1 MANTNVNVV
10 QQIKFLL
17 ETELDEK
24 SKIQVGKDLKSILE
38 DAVIAFD
45 KSETEKNLK
54 PIVAMINSVLKK
66 ADMPIIDEGSITASF
81 EKIANMSADTFQEAF
96 NAAIKNNGGIRLSFN
111 DMKLDDIIESINKV
125 SESIE
130 QLGNNTSNVKKSI
143 EKDISDINGAVERMG
158 TGKNADKSIK
168 DALKYKP
175 KTAKTYNDSGT
186 KTINE
191 LYEEYDSAI
200 NWEDKAKAI
209 IKYKKEYESYI
220 AYLKKNKPKEIS
232 SFSNSK
238 YGKLYGRIGNNI
250 DPILKALENVL
261 VVKRQMESGDL
272 NNRQNELVDD
282 RNKPWAR
289 ESTLKAVHET
299 LKGGL
304 KVSADVPDSKKQ
316 NAIESENP
324 KVPDTE
330 KPDVIDTPKNKK
342 TEKTNVDKK
351 TINKEIKQS
360 IQSILVDVFRDAA
373 ASSSKKWEN
382 TVDGDKEKY
391 IKSSIQKRFGLN
403 KDVSELLMADLIYA
417 SKSTDNFDSVF
428 SDIYKDLLS
437 IVTSI
442 DGVDLATFKKNIE
455 QSLQTQEQTQPS
467 GDVAKKET
475 SNNNSGIGKT
485 ELTDVLNNV
494 TVKVQVVSDKDPV
507 PENGANEKAS
517 VTINDESLKN
527 VLSGL
532 IYNVHVQSGDENSLG
547 SELQEYEKLVNEDTS
562 KMSKEELGEHN
573 DKIERTYDTIISFFQ
588 DQDRAD
594 VGYSVEYGIGD
605 GEINSE
611 DLLKL
616 LIQKLPIRVKSDYS
630 DLENSKISSIDEK
643 SLKALL
649 EEIQYKVKI
658 VGENKVET
666 DKSDNKLI
674 ELINKLIANGIG
686 ERGAFLS
693 SKDGSY
699 IGFKEGDAHSTSA
712 DIEDYKK
719 ASKNGYDTR
728 IHFHTAK
735 TAAPSGDNRKTKEN
749 PYGGSDVG
757 NWVKAFDYIKKQII
771 VTQNELLSF
780 DLSNLTKE
788 QLEAVR
794 DAYEKDVIKY
804 KEDSSL
810 SKDEL
815 QVKMRQSLERLL
827 QPYVGAMT
835 AYKLPNVVSDTLEQK
850 GSGSA
855 TTVNASIDTK
865 DLSSAFENST
875 KDLAKEET
883 LGDVKDFVK
892 TIADST
898 NNGNV
903 QDELQVD
910 KEIQRQIK
918 QETGNQEQRFD
929 QLNDIASAYADIE
942 DVEAAIKQFGEVYK
956 QIVLMSDVEYRNI
969 KPNKTGINILRKIA
983 SGDFD
988 VSDYSGIEFQRVDK
1002 PINTTKNISINTSEI
1017 TDAIRDNAVD
1027 TKDLAKEETLGNIG
1041 KDLKTIID
1049 NTKQKDAPSNDIDL
1063 DKKSNVNNPY
1073 LLTDTNGKVVV
1084 VYRGLRDS
1092 FAGLVSN
1099 RTGNFGTDNL
1109 DVAKG
1114 YTHGDGKV
1122 LAYNVEMR
1130 NPLEIDGKNK
1140 LLKKIVYFGNAFEN
1154 ATNPVVIELKD
1165 LLRKIK
1171 ELQKQAETASG
1182 YEKNVVIPQKI
1193 EKLQARINEISEDE
1207 SHPYG
1212 VGGTDLFVRKAKK
1225 NGYDGVI
1232 FRDLVDPSSTAT
1244 EAQRQPSNIIVT
1256 FDEKQ
1261 MHLLETLSIN
1271 SDENAIK
1278 TNGVVQDSK
1287 IENST
1292 SINGTVNV
1300 VSPAEGNQIAQEQ
1313 TLNKI
1318 LEAITHDKTNE
1329 SGPSDGGS
1337 SEDVKPDDG
1346 EQMRKFILQELGQ
1359 YKTFDD
1365 AYKAGRKRVQYN
1377 GEEVGF
1383 GNLISRYMEQYLGTK
1398 FDKDTLKDMWQS
1410 VAPKF
1415 TPIEL
1420 TKEDAIAIIREKI
1433 PDNLLEGWFRK
1444 GDSEYKP
1451 LLEQAVMSDDEI
1463 RNAALNI
1470 MWSNFKEFSGKDI
1483 GFKEFL
1489 NSEIPMYRGKNSEN
1503 YTEYDDLL
1511 SFSFDPKVAEK
1522 FGKYVLETLIK
1533 PIETIGS
1540 LQTTGEAEALVYR
1553 KPLESRA
1560 EYKKWHDD
1568 MANVN
1573 PNLENNTSRLLT
1585 EEDVRNAEEA
1595 YDSATRKVNIL
1606 TEELTEARKE
1616 LEKLQQQADLY
1627 GYGSDMS
1634 PQQVG
1639 RVRSTLSK
1647 PENAKTSQNYSR
1659 AQYVVDM
1666 LKKGYNVAKTNSGDY
1681 GFARHDIGENV
1692 YNTITKTEYDYAVY
1706 LSEKIKE
1713 LNVGWEEGL
1722 KILQSQNGQLEAAQQ
1737 KVTGLESALSDANSA
1752 KDVMYDAQTV
1762 IHNAYNKQKNGQTED
1777 STVAN
1782 NQKKIKSYE
1791 ELVAIVNRY
1800 FELKSKLRDI
1810 NVEYNDGID
1819 GENYNPPIFT
1829 AMESI
1834 ESMLENAQLD
1844 ASNMDVFNALHE
1856 DGANA
1861 ESAVKRIA
1869 AAIGIEVEQQER
1881 LNESM
1886 RDGIQVRK
1894 SLNQT
1899 EEQSLL
1905 PDSNKFNEKSFLDD
1919 AQKAEVVKL
1928 GEEYRVILS
1937 LLEKDDEK
1945 VSEVADALRERAKA
1959 IMNVI
1964 YAVRQNDSTPSETYK
1979 LLFGGSDAAA
1989 RAISDYKKQSEL
2001 VSGFDIKNI
2010 DNQSRQAAIDLIYK
2024 EVEAEKRL
2032 LEEKKSQE
2040 EAEKETYKTEF
2051 IAQYTKALE
2060 KEKSLINDIIELQKE
2075 LNILED
2081 SNDESKYSDVLRK
2094 WSDKRAELQDAN
2106 DALYSAF
2113 VDVKPSDAERYI
2125 KELQST
2131 NAPASKSLI
2140 TTDTQSKSEEND
2152 MNVLLAS
2159 VNAVTEAVKLK
2170 TRAFNTERSAVQLV
2184 VEDEVKALDV
2194 LENKLISIKQTLEGL
2209 MNNVGAGASDLA
2221 SGLSNVNI
2229 NVNYPENGKVEF
2241 NSTAIEQLVA
2251 AINGIPAKQQAV
2263 TTTAVGN
2270 VPATENTLLIIKES
2284 VAAINSKIGKGTKSG
2299 GGYKKT
2305 TKSDYTGSAFF
2316 GEKIKTRELEL
2327 GKFVQQLNNTGKNTQ
2342 KLQDMIRQLQT
2353 ALQAV
2358 NSGESLSVYDQMFRQ
2373 VKLLVSIDDLQRA
2386 PAEKDKI
2393 ADYKQLI
2400 KFAKEYYKLVEKYE
2414 KAEDG
2419 SNRKRVLGN
2428 QKDAIEK
2435 FMSDNGINLGN
2446 IAFDDENYNK
2456 QLSDLR
2462 IKHSNNMAE
2471 IDAANKDKSNKKALQ
2486 EEQAEVKK
2494 LIDLYRDLGEEVAK
2508 RDYAETKE
2516 SKDAH
2521 QKTINEIAKKIRGS
2535 AYYDKVNKQDA
2546 INAMRESAAN
2556 KSASLRQSQADKA
2569 GAQRVRDENKALKEQ
2584 EKTITELEA
2593 MYKNLGKAMAEVEVN
2608 GDLKKKERA
2617 SQLQKEIDIKI
2628 QGLKLEKDE
2637 EDTLR
2642 EKLNIIKETEKE
2654 NSKAL
2659 LVAQNK
2665 QKDNKKELNKQVRT
2679 SRQKARIGR
2688 ANSTINGAEDAIY
2701 NAGVIDSVDASE
2713 VAEVQ
2718 SLNTELEKLKGLY
2731 AAIQANDGVVSE
2743 SDAQQ
2748 LVDQTRLVKAHATE
2762 LNKLLQQYERLSGDN
2777 VKEIVSYDAKGNLE
2791 KQLINAA
2798 KAATNGRAEIKGF
2811 NEETGEL
2818 VAIVK
2823 GEKNSFTECT
2833 YAVREYDNQIVQV
2846 TGTTKKME
2854 GFMDG
2859 ILRKM
2864 KEIFMYF
2871 SGSSVVYKLFNELRQ
2886 GIQYVREIDSA
2897 LTELKKV
2904 TDETDESYSKFLD
2917 TASKTADKVG
2927 STIKD
2932 IVSSTADWARLGF
2945 SLEDAAN
2952 LAESTSILLNVS
2964 EFQSIDDATSALVST
2979 MQAFGYA
2986 AKDSMHVVDVMNE
2999 IGKLLPIDN
3008 YIG

>member
-24 SKIQVGKDLKSILE
+24 SKIQVGKDLKSVLE

-45 KSETEKNLK
+45 KSETEKNFK

-749 PYGGSDVG
+749 PYGGSDVD

-929 QLNDIASAYADIE
+929 RLNDIASAYADIE

-1049 NTKQKDAPSNDIDL
+1049 NTKQKDAPSNDNNDASPEQESQEDNGEKMRAAIMQELAKYGTLEEALKAGGKRIQFDGSEVHFGSFVSEYL
-1063 DKKSNVNNPY
+1063 DK
-1073 LLTDTNGKVVV
+1073 
-1084 VYRGLRDS
+1084 
-1092 FAGLVSN
+1092 F
-1099 RTGNFGTDNL
+1099 
-1109 DVAKG
+1109 
-1114 YTHGDGKV
+1114 
-1122 LAYNVEMR
+1122 
-1130 NPLEIDGKNK
+1130 
-1140 LLKKIVYFGNAFEN
+1140 
-1154 ATNPVVIELKD
+1154 
-1165 LLRKIK
+1165 
-1171 ELQKQAETASG
+1171 
-1182 YEKNVVIPQKI
+1182 
-1193 EKLQARINEISEDE
+1193 
-1207 SHPYG
+1207 
-1212 VGGTDLFVRKAKK
+1212 
-1225 NGYDGVI
+1225 
-1232 FRDLVDPSSTAT
+1232 
-1244 EAQRQPSNIIVT
+1244 
-1256 FDEKQ
+1256 
-1261 MHLLETLSIN
+1261 
-1271 SDENAIK
+1271 
-1278 TNGVVQDSK
+1278 
-1287 IENST
+1287 
-1292 SINGTVNV
+1292 
-1300 VSPAEGNQIAQEQ
+1300 
-1313 TLNKI
+1313 
-1318 LEAITHDKTNE
+1318 
-1329 SGPSDGGS
+1329 
-1337 SEDVKPDDG
+1337 
-1346 EQMRKFILQELGQ
+1346 LGQ
-1359 YKTFDD
+1359 DFDRGIYEGLWKEARQQFYKFEP
-1365 AYKAGRKRVQYN
+1365 V
-1377 GEEVGF
+1377 
-1383 GNLISRYMEQYLGTK
+1383 
-1398 FDKDTLKDMWQS
+1398 
-1410 VAPKF
+1410 
-1415 TPIEL
+1415 EL
-1420 TKEDAIAIIREKI
+1420 TKEDAINIIREKI

-1540 LQTTGEAEALVYR
+1540 LQTTGEAEALIYR

-1573 PNLENNTSRLLT
+1573 QNLENNTSRLLT

-1606 TEELTEARKE
+1606 TEELIEARKE

-1627 GYGSDMS
+1627 GYVSDMS

-1762 IHNAYNKQKNGQTED
+1762 IHNAYNKQQNGQTED

-1810 NVEYNDGID
+1810 NVEYADGIY
-1819 GENYNPPIFT
+1819 GENYNPPIFD

-1844 ASNMDVFNALHE
+1844 TSNMDVFNALHE

-1861 ESAVKRIA
+1861 ESAAKRIA

-1894 SLNQT
+1894 SLNKT
-1899 EEQSLL
+1899 EEQTLL
-1905 PDSNKFNEKSFLDD
+1905 PDANKFNEKSFLDD

-1959 IMNVI
+1959 IMNVM

-1989 RAISDYKKQSEL
+1989 RAISDSKKQSEL
-2001 VSGFDIKNI
+2001 VSDFDTKNI
-2010 DNQSRQAAIDLIYK
+2010 DNQSRQVAIDLIYK

-2032 LEEKKSQE
+2032 LAEKKSQE

-2094 WSDKRAELQDAN
+2094 WSDKRAELQDGN

-2113 VDVKPSDAERYI
+2113 IDVKPSDAERYI

-2159 VNAVTEAVKLK
+2159 VNAVTDAVKLK

-2184 VEDEVKALDV
+2184 VEDEVKSLDV

-2251 AINGIPAKQQAV
+2251 AINGIPSKQQAA

-2284 VAAINSKIGKGTKSG
+2284 VAAINNKMGKGTKSA

-2327 GKFVQQLNNTGKNTQ
+2327 GKFVQQLNNAGKNTQ

-2494 LIDLYRDLGEEVAK
+2494 LIDLYRALGEEVTK

-2521 QKTINEIAKKIRGS
+2521 QQTINEIAKKIRGN

-2584 EKTITELEA
+2584 EQTITELEA

-2617 SQLQKEIDIKI
+2617 SQLQKEIDTKI
-2628 QGLKLEKDE
+2628 QGLKLAKDE

-2665 QKDNKKELNKQVRT
+2665 QKDNKKRLNKQVRT

-2688 ANSTINGAEDAIY
+2688 ANSSINGAEDAIY
-2701 NAGVIDSVDASE
+2701 NAMVIDSVDASE
-2713 VAEVQ
+2713 VAVVQ

-2748 LVDQTRLVKAHATE
+2748 LVNQTRLVKAHATE